1 MPTPAIKR
9 QRTKPTSVDC
19 SAMIRVASEYQ
30 TRAKVKIVRRPKKS
44 DSGLSNT
51 VPMNMPAKVAA
62 IRLAKPWT
70 SKKPCV
76 VDAIIPALKESGRD
90 IGDQPVVVDLEK

>member
-1 MPTPAIKR
+1 MPTPATKR
-9 QRTKPTSVDC
+9 QKTRPTSVDC
-19 SAMIRVASEYQ
+19 SAIIRVASEYQ

-44 DSGLSNT
+44 DSGLSSI

-70 SKKPCV
+70 SKNPCV
-76 VDAIIPALKESGRD
+76 VGSMIPALKRPGAM
-90 IGDQPVVVDLEK
+90 